1 MGPIPPSGVRTLSKT
16 GGIMRKTLTALLA
29 ATTLGVAALP
39 TSAEARWGL
48 GLGRV
53 RGRPGDRSNRRGR
66 DRASVLPVLP
76 LWVRLLRLPGL
87 LSGMLPGILP
97 EILRLLLRRS
107 SILRLLSVLA
117 PSVLALLVTERHAQ
131 ESGCRKFAIHLG
143 ADLATKK
150 VRRMH
155 DRSSKRRRYC
165 SVKLFWVL
173 KKLRFYS

>member
-107 SILRLLSVLA
+107 VRA
-117 PSVLALLVTERHAQ
+117 PSVRALLVTERTLTGSA
-131 ESGCRKFAIHLG
+131 RLG
-143 ADLATKK
+143 EGSPPSCARGIA
-150 VRRMH
+150 
-155 DRSSKRRRYC
+155 
-165 SVKLFWVL
+165 W
-173 KKLRFYS
+173 